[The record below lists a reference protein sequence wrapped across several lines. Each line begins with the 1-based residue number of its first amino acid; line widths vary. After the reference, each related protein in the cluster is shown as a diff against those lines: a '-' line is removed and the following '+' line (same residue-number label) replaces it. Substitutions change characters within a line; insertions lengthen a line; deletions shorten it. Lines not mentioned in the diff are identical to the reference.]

1 MLVAKAKEQEGEL
14 CRLSQF
20 QAHCSELQEQMEAAK
35 AASLEYQQETQVCM
49 YVPCMVTHI
58 RTVCTYIRMYVR
70 VPDRLSDTK
79 SRDTCKCEVCT

>member
-1 MLVAKAKEQEGEL
+1 MLVAKAKEQEEDL

-20 QAHCSELQEQMEAAK
+20 QAHFSELQEQMEAAK

-49 YVPCMVTHI
+49 YV
-58 RTVCTYIRMYVR
+58 CTYSAWSHTCVLYVR
-70 VPDRLSDTK
+70 MCVHVPDRLIDTK